1 MMRLLAL
8 VIETQKELIEQ
19 QQIKLEQAKAVIER
33 QHQDL
38 VKMESIIYHI
48 VIREQ
53 MADAFKKHYGLN

>member
-1 MMRLLAL
+1 MRLLAL

-38 VKMESIIYHI
+38 AKMNAIINHI